1 MTTQA
6 MSQIELYP
14 GAQLFEFDS
23 STREK
28 SYRVELSAG
37 KHFQINE
44 KLYHLLDCL
53 RAPMSLADL
62 ATEFQQRTGQT
73 VPADQLQQLSDR
85 LATQGIIVKT
95 GQAVLPHSQPEGQ
108 TGAYLGLHYRRDL
121 LSAAAIAP
129 LSRLLRV
136 FFERPVALAVT
147 LVIAAVHLLAY
158 SQMGFPPKVEMESVS
173 WPLFYL
179 IIFASIGL
187 HELGHL
193 AACRRWGCSHG
204 PLGMGLYFFNPVFYV
219 DVTAAWRLDRWQ
231 RAVVDGGGIY
241 LQLLCVPL
249 LWLLFQ
255 ATGDQTYLMAIL
267 SLDLMILSNLEP
279 FLKLDGYWLLSDLTG
294 VPNLHIRTA
303 DEVRRA
309 WSRLLWRLGRRAA
322 PPHASPFGQ
331 WTPRVRWVIFGYI
344 GLSVLLW
351 PVVVLAMIPLLIEV
365 ISLYPGLWQ
374 TALTALGEAIR
385 TGDMRLLLAQLQVL
399 FLPTLM
405 LINVGYLLK
414 ITVDR
419 WRKAWRERR
428 ASQQVIPNF
437 HTKIWG
443 YQSEVANVNN

>member
-1 MTTQA
+1 MTSPATL
-6 MSQIELYP
+6 QIELYP

-23 STREK
+23 STCEK

-44 KLYHLLDCL
+44 KLYQLLDCL

-62 ATEFQQRTGQT
+62 ATEFQRRTGQT
-73 VPADQLQQLSDR
+73 VPTDQLQQLSDR
-85 LATQGIIVKT
+85 LATQGIVVQT
-95 GQAVLPHSQPEGQ
+95 GQAAPQNSQPAEQ

-121 LSAAAIAP
+121 LSAAALAP
-129 LSRLLRV
+129 LARLLRV
-136 FFERPVALAVT
+136 FFERPVAVVVT
-147 LVIAAVHLLAY
+147 LVIAAAHLLAY
-158 SQMGFPPKVEMESVS
+158 SQMGFPPKIEMESIS

-193 AACRRWGCSHG
+193 AACRRWECPHG
-204 PLGMGLYFFNPVFYV
+204 PLGVGLYFFNPVFYV

-231 RAVVDGGGIY
+231 RAVVDAGGIY

-249 LWLLFQ
+249 FWLLFQ

-294 VPNLHIRTA
+294 VPNLHTRTG
-303 DEVRRA
+303 DEAKRS
-309 WSRLLWRLGRRAA
+309 WSWLLWRLGRRPE
-322 PPHASPFGQ
+322 PPPASPFGQ
-331 WTPRVRWVIFGYI
+331 WTPRVRWIVFGYI
-344 GLSVLLW
+344 GLSMLLW
-351 PVVVLAMIPLLIEV
+351 PVVVLAMLPLMIEV

-374 TALTALGEAIR
+374 DAFTALGQAVR
-385 TGDMRLLLAQLQVL
+385 TGDMRLLLAHLQVL

-405 LINVGYLLK
+405 LVNIGFLIK

-419 WRKAWRERR
+419 QRKARRERR
-428 ASQQVIPNF
+428 SSE
-437 HTKIWG
+437 
-443 YQSEVANVNN
+443 QS

>member
-1 MTTQA
+1 MTSPA
-6 MSQIELYP
+6 FLQIELRP

-44 KLYHLLDCL
+44 KLYHLLACL
-53 RAPMSLADL
+53 HAPLSLTDL

-95 GQAVLPHSQPEGQ
+95 GQAAVQNGQPEAQ

-121 LSAAAIAP
+121 LSAAALAP
-129 LSRLLRV
+129 LARLLRI
-136 FFERPVALAVT
+136 FFERPVAVVVT
-147 LVIAAVHLLAY
+147 LVIAAAHLLAY
-158 SQMGFPPKVEMESVS
+158 GQMGFPPKVEMESIS
-173 WPLFYL
+173 WPLFYV
-179 IIFASIGL
+179 IVFASIGL

-193 AACRRWGCSHG
+193 AACRRWECPHG
-204 PLGMGLYFFNPVFYV
+204 PLGVGLYFFNPVFYV

-231 RAVVDGGGIY
+231 RAVVDAGGIY

-249 LWLLFQ
+249 FWLLFQ

-267 SLDLMILSNLEP
+267 SLDLMIISNLEP

-294 VPNLHIRTA
+294 VPNLHTRTG
-303 DEVRRA
+303 DEAKRA
-309 WSRLLWRLGRRAA
+309 WSWLLWRLGRRAEA
-322 PPHASPFGQ
+322 PPASPFGQ

-344 GLSVLLW
+344 GLSMLLW
-351 PVVVLAMIPLLIEV
+351 PIVVLAMLPLMIEV
-365 ISLYPGLWQ
+365 ISLYPGLWREAF
-374 TALTALGEAIR
+374 TVLGEAVR

-405 LINVGYLLK
+405 LVNIGFLVK
-414 ITVDR
+414 ITIDR
-419 WRKAWRERR
+419 RRKARRERR
-428 ASQQVIPNF
+428 SSE
-437 HTKIWG
+437 
-443 YQSEVANVNN
+443 QS